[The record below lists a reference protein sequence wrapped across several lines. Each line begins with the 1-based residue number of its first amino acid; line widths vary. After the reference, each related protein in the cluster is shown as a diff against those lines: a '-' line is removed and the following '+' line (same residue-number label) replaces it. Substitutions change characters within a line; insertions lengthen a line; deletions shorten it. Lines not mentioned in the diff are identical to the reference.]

1 MAEIK
6 MTVDGVARAATID
19 VRLLLIEALRD
30 VFGVT
35 GPKQGCGTGDC
46 GACTVRLGGRAV
58 KSCLELAVAADG
70 AEITTVEGLAG
81 ADGALH
87 PLQQAFCDEY
97 AVQCGFCL
105 SGMLFAAQ
113 DLLDRVP
120 APTEEQVRT
129 ALRGNICRCT
139 GYENIV
145 RAVQRAAA
153 GLSGGFEEHGHALTD
168 ADAHGAQRAA
178 PSP

>member
-1 MAEIK
+1 MAEIG
-6 MTVDGVARAATID
+6 MTVDGVRRAAVVD
-19 VRLLLIEALRD
+19 VRLLLVEALRD
-30 VFGVT
+30 VHGVT

-46 GACTVRLGGRAV
+46 GACTVRLNGRAV

-70 AEITTVEGLAG
+70 AEITTVEGLAA

-113 DLLDRVP
+113 ELLDSVP
-120 APTEEQVRT
+120 VPTEEQIRT

-145 RAVQRAAA
+145 RAVQRA
-153 GLSGGFEEHGHALTD
+153 SGGFQQQGHALTD
-168 ADAHGAQRAA
+168 ADAHGAERAA
-178 PSP
+178 PGP